1 MQGHESPDSAF
12 CGGLIGF
19 IKNNAKTDTWKKSSF
34 LIVWLKML

>member
-19 IKNNAKTDTWKKSSF
+19 IKNNAKTDTGKNHPF
-34 LIVWLKML
+34 